1 MEDVLTV
8 LASSALDTSK
18 RSERLRLLEQ
28 AVDLCKEDHC
38 EALAN
43 ATVPDCSSVH
53 AARRIAELYSKAFQE
68 ARDDDVQRLLVE
80 GLCSLLSRHDTG
92 TKLNPSILASP
103 HWRNMAQQSESNL
116 VALALTLDTVTH
128 DVDAKQQRAEGL
140 ETFMQQAF
148 GVKICSPLEIRTCRR
163 LVATLSSE
171 EWNNIVLPVV
181 AKKLK
186 ATPEKVVETCEVL
199 VECLGNDIHTDS
211 AGLLDLVGSLV
222 RQLKSTKETLRSSA
236 ARALVQVSKRNSATE
251 VAVGIVGAL
260 STLAQNEARQLAY
273 DALTEIYKASSQK
286 NDEVTAPSQ
295 DGLDT
300 ILTSI
305 TTALSKELKTA
316 TAPRQAGVQ
325 ALVAWMAVAKRS
337 GTSGS
342 GYRQALTYLTS
353 PLESSN
359 GPDTV
364 QRMGALFLSVNPDL
378 QESLILDIFGQNGT
392 KVEQGLQDLVDNAVK
407 KRTSVASVEGLVAL
421 HLVTVNAIATQS
433 KLKPTFLKALST
445 NLSFLYSA
453 STTDALET
461 NPLVRQLLPHTIALF
476 VKYTAKQDAPEFGAA
491 AARAMACCIANP
503 VSATSILSTVQTVL
517 TYSPKAQAA
526 LGDALFQHINAACLE
541 TEERL
546 DAQNASRQS
555 RETFSPETD
564 YPKLIGKGHGN
575 PTASHMNFDS
585 CAVHQVAHSLMV
597 FASKSSMNPTFLTK
611 MLLLMHIMTT
621 KSTSTRK
628 RRQRKALV
636 KHTLQII
643 TDHCLSWDDDQL
655 AELADSVLHAC
666 NNADNGDTI
675 SGVVHK
681 AATSL
686 IISLGNIGSLF
697 DPSIDDAAD
706 EDLKP
711 HCLARAICSEKL
723 SVRLNTFL
731 ESALDRIDEL
741 TESDVSLFMSQMG
754 TLWGDGA
761 AKPCGADDVK
771 ATNADKK
778 RASGKRTKGMDG
790 YSFEDE
796 EWERQMKKELAAKKK
811 DAPSSGTSNVNLT
824 PSEKKQ
830 VEEQDNIRR
839 RIGAIVDVDF
849 VRAAE
854 SIAALCQSD
863 IEVGNACLPVLGTTV
878 LRAAITDSIASR
890 SLPRLRRIASK
901 TLASLAACVF
911 EIDEEFA
918 PKITSALI
926 VSCKWTPPKSV
937 EGSMPTSPLAVSQ
950 LPSHCDPV
958 AVVISEI
965 DEYGDA
971 LSGTSFAFLFPIV
984 RAALTGPRTPAG
996 CEGALRV
1003 LERQTSMLV
1012 GDETDSNVKALR
1024 KDMASA
1030 ILELLSHDRSQT
1042 FTNPTPFEAL
1052 VACYATDTNTDGP
1065 ALTTAEL
1072 APLLGEHGTL
1082 GNKNC
1087 RVGALTALATIASN
1101 HPKLVK
1107 NNPLVENRIWMNC
1120 FAKNAEIQTAAYSA
1134 WKSATSSSSD
1144 QVVAPSVM
1152 YAISL
1157 LPLLSHPDSSIS
1169 EAAAM
1174 ANAKAMGLLPPSV
1187 DRNIQK
1193 LCSTYIDAYIVD
1205 GEKKSSAPT
1214 AMAIALPPKN
1224 APSPAVAQKKKISTG
1239 LPKKK
1244 VVPKQDAL
1252 SIMGKPKVGGR
1263 VQGNQY
1269 QEENEAEKDT
1279 PEKVAVRLG
1288 MLSAIGCIADS
1299 SAKVSVEIST
1309 LKLVTG
1315 FLMAYGLADI
1325 NDDVRSAARN
1335 ALRDIVATFGAS
1347 DDAIAFLLP
1356 MLEGVLSAGIL
1367 QSDSLESF
1375 PADKI
1380 IRNTAAANRRKE
1392 GAVVALG
1399 SVALHLKGTENEEKI
1414 DSTIDMLIATLSTPN
1429 ESVQSSVAECL
1440 AKLMKKGRTQ
1450 ERVEIL
1456 LNGLLRDCLYGET
1469 AAQRKGAAY
1478 GLSAVI
1484 KGSGIAC
1491 LKKFDVVKKLED
1503 AADSGS
1509 QSNKEGSLFAI
1520 ELLSSRLGLLFEPY
1534 VIVLLPS
1541 LLKSFSDSS
1550 DHVRAAA
1557 ASTAGLIMSKLSAH
1571 GVKLVMPA
1579 VLTAFDDPAWR
1590 TKQASIQMLGS
1601 MSHLAPKQL
1610 ASALPKVVPKLTEAF
1625 SDTHPKVKAS
1635 AQEAL
1640 EEISKVVKNPEISS
1654 ISTVLLSAL
1663 TDPSEG
1669 TIKALESLIETEFLH
1684 AIDAPS
1690 LALIVPI
1697 LHRGLRD
1704 RVATTKRYGALIAG
1718 NICTMINDPKD
1729 FLPYLPIL
1737 LPDLQL
1743 AMLDPIPDV
1752 RSTSAKAVGSL
1763 TRGLGED
1770 SLPDLRAW
1778 LLEKLRDQGVTSAER
1793 SGAAQGL
1800 TELLVAGGAQV
1811 VEEVMKDE
1819 ILPLRSHPQASTRE
1833 GVLWVLTFLPS
1844 SLGQSFTPL
1853 IDVSLPAL
1861 IGGLSDESEPVRDVA
1876 MRAGRVMI
1884 RSHGKDHVDK
1894 ILPSLEK
1901 GLTDED
1907 HRIRVASLTLLGD
1920 LLSMIGGTSVVKG
1933 DGDTQDD
1940 LRKAE
1945 KAQAQIALALGT
1957 ETRKRVLSGLYLAR
1971 SDTTSVVRQSAVQVW
1986 KTVVSVTARSLRDIL
2001 PVLVSKIVEALAS
2014 GHSERTQVAG
2024 RCLGDIVHKL
2034 GDSVQ
2039 PEIIPVLRNAL
2050 YSGDRHTRRGVCVG
2064 LSEVISC
2071 STKEQILK
2079 FIEIIV
2085 KAVQDALCDDDEGV
2099 RQMAAS
2105 CFRSLHNVVGNRALD
2120 EIVPSLLF
2128 ALDNGED
2135 NASRSRAL
2143 NGLIGIL
2150 SIRSKELLPYI
2161 IPRLIKA
2168 PISVNHARALAGI
2181 AEVTGSTLHM
2191 HFHSIIPTLIAELS
2205 ECSDEARGDSIRECA
2220 RSICGNA
2227 ETAGVNWLISE
2238 IASKAGSDKPDVRR
2252 QSCWMFQVVVE
2263 ERKDEADFYDQIPII
2278 LRELLYRFNDDN
2290 ASVLKGNYDAFSA
2303 LSTNVPAE
2311 ELVKHVEF
2319 IRNLISSMVS
2329 DARRRKGGVGDGEF
2343 LMPGFNIPKGLEPL
2357 LPIYQRG
2364 ILYGTPAIREAS
2376 AAGLGELISYTSS
2389 KFLAGQLIIKIT
2401 GPLLRIVGDRNP
2413 PEVKV
2418 AILRTLGM
2426 VLVKGGP
2433 ALRAFVPQFQTT
2445 FVKALSDQSRQV
2457 RVEAIKALALLMP
2470 LSTRVDPLLKELV
2483 SGSLGKAGDEG
2494 GIAAVQTATLE
2505 ALSTVLKE
2513 GGSKAKL
2520 PDSIPSALG
2529 ASIELLKHEDEG
2541 VREAAA
2547 KVMGVACSL
2556 LGPETTVETITDV
2569 VLSTDDDSAEIRHG
2583 KACASRRIMSSA
2595 GPLIPE
2601 DLAVKVTDLLIAYT
2615 KDDKMLVKEAA
2626 CSALGAALGSATQP
2640 EARLRKIE
2648 PVLLAI
2654 MNSTQERM
2662 EVHKAVA
2669 SGLCVALTIAKTDN
2683 KVTLFGKNMMDAC
2696 LQLAMSGSQRVQYA
2710 FNDVLWIAL
2719 SVGEGDAGLE
2729 SYLAIANFDNSKAM
2743 KALQSKVLSRI
2754 KSVEVDI

>member
-1 MEDVLTV
+1 
-8 LASSALDTSK
+8 
-18 RSERLRLLEQ
+18 
-28 AVDLCKEDHC
+28 
-38 EALAN
+38 
-43 ATVPDCSSVH
+43 
-53 AARRIAELYSKAFQE
+53 
-68 ARDDDVQRLLVE
+68 
-80 GLCSLLSRHDTG
+80 
-92 TKLNPSILASP
+92 
-103 HWRNMAQQSESNL
+103 MAQKSEGHL
-116 VALALTLDTVTH
+116 VALALAMETVTH
-128 DVDAKQQRAEGL
+128 DVDAKPQRVEGL

-148 GVKICSPLEIRTCRR
+148 GVKICTPLEIRACRR

-171 EWNNIVLPVV
+171 EWNNVILPIV

-199 VECLGNDIHTDS
+199 VESLDNDIHTDTV
-211 AGLLDLVGSLV
+211 GLLDLVGSLV
-222 RQLKSTKETLRSSA
+222 RQLKSTKEALRSSS
-236 ARALVQVSKRNSATE
+236 ARALVQLSKRSSATE

-273 DALTEIYKASSQK
+273 DTLTEIYKASSQK
-286 NDEVTAPSQ
+286 NDDVTAPSQ
-295 DGLDT
+295 DGLHT
-300 ILTSI
+300 ILSSI

-316 TAPRQAGVQ
+316 TAPRQVGVQ
-325 ALVAWMAVAKRS
+325 ALVAWMAVAKRR
-337 GTSGS
+337 GTSGL

-353 PLESSN
+353 PLETGN

-364 QRMGALFLSVNPDL
+364 QRMGALFLTVDQDL
-378 QESLILDIFGQNGT
+378 QESLILDIFGQNST

-407 KRTSVASVEGLVAL
+407 KRTAVASVEGLVAL
-421 HLVTVNAIATQS
+421 HLVTVNATATQS
-433 KLKPTFLKALST
+433 NLKPTFLKALST
-445 NLSFLYSA
+445 NSSFLYNA

-461 NPLVRQLLPHTIALF
+461 NPLVRQLLPRTIALF
-476 VKYTAKQDAPEFGAA
+476 VKYNATQDAPEFGAA
-491 AARAMACCIANP
+491 AVRAVACCIANP

-517 TYSPKAQAA
+517 TYAPKTHTL
-526 LGDALFQHINAACLE
+526 LGGALFQHINAACLK

-555 RETFSPETD
+555 RETFSPEAD
-564 YPKLIGKGHGN
+564 FPKLAGKGHGN

-585 CAVHQVAHSLMV
+585 CAVHQVGHALMES
-597 FASKSSMNPTFLTK
+597 ASKSSTNPTFLTK

-621 KSTSTRK
+621 KSTSTQK

-643 TDHCLSWDDDQL
+643 TDRCLSWDDGQL
-655 AELADSVLHAC
+655 AELADSVLLHAC
-666 NNADNGDTI
+666 QSSNTDNGDAI
-675 SGVVHK
+675 SSVVHQ

-686 IISLGNIGSLF
+686 IVSLGNIGSLF
-697 DPSIDDAAD
+697 DPSIDDPAD
-706 EDLKP
+706 ENLKP
-711 HCLARAICSEKL
+711 HCLARVLCSETL
-723 SVRLNTFL
+723 AARLNTFL
-731 ESALDRIDEL
+731 EGALDRIDSL
-741 TESDVSLFMSQMG
+741 TESDVSLFMTPMG

-761 AKPCGADDVK
+761 EKPSGADDEK
-771 ATNADKK
+771 AKNADKK
-778 RASGKRTKGMDG
+778 RASGKGTKGMDG

-811 DAPSSGTSNVNLT
+811 AAPPPGASNLNPT
-824 PSEKKQ
+824 PTQKKQ

-839 RIGAIVDVDF
+839 QVGAIVDVEF

-854 SIAALCQSD
+854 SIMALCQSD
-863 IEVGNACLPVLGTTV
+863 IEVGNACLPVLGANV

-890 SLPRLRRIASK
+890 CLPRLHRIASK

-918 PKITSALI
+918 PKMAGALI
-926 VSCKWTPPKSV
+926 VSCKWTPQKTF
-937 EGSMPTSPLAVSQ
+937 EASMPSSPLSVSQ
-950 LPSHCDPV
+950 LPSNCEPV
-958 AVVISEI
+958 GVVISEI

-971 LSGTSFAFLFPIV
+971 LSGASFAFLFPII
-984 RAALTGPRTPAG
+984 RAALTGPRTPVG

-1012 GDETDSNVKALR
+1012 GDEIDSNVKALR

-1042 FTNPTPFEAL
+1042 FTNPTPFDAL
-1052 VACYATDTNTDGP
+1052 VACYATDTETDGP
-1065 ALTTAEL
+1065 ALATAEL

-1082 GNKNC
+1082 GNKSC
-1087 RVGALTALATIASN
+1087 RVGALTALASIASN

-1120 FAKNAEIQTAAYSA
+1120 FAKNAEIQTAAKSA
-1134 WKSATSSSSD
+1134 WKAATSSSSNER
-1144 QVVAPSVM
+1144 VAPSVM

-1157 LPLLSHPDSSIS
+1157 LPLLSNPDSSIA

-1174 ANAKAMGLLPPSV
+1174 ANANAMGLLPTSV
-1187 DRNIQK
+1187 DRNIQQ
-1193 LCSTYIDAYIVD
+1193 LCSTFVEAYIVD
-1205 GEKKSSAPT
+1205 GEKKSSAPP
-1214 AMAIALPPKN
+1214 ALAIALPPKN
-1224 APSPAVAQKKKISTG
+1224 APSPAVAQKKKIITG

-1244 VVPKQDAL
+1244 FVQKQDAL
-1252 SIMGKPKVGGR
+1252 SIMGKPKVSGQKKAASKPR
-1263 VQGNQY
+1263 AIDSMLLKPREERTFDRKVLENQFKGMSIK
-1269 QEENEAEKDT
+1269 EENEAEKDT
-1279 PEKVAVRLG
+1279 PEKVAIRLG
-1288 MLSAIGCIADS
+1288 MLCAIGCIADS
-1299 SAKVSVEIST
+1299 SANVSVEIST

-1335 ALRDIVATFGAS
+1335 ALRDIVATFGGS
-1347 DDAIAFLLP
+1347 DDAIAFVLP
-1356 MLEGVLSAGIL
+1356 MLEGVLSTGVL
-1367 QSDSLESF
+1367 TSDLPDSL
-1375 PADKI
+1375 PTDKI

-1399 SVALHLKGTENEEKI
+1399 SVALHLRGSENEEKI

-1456 LNGLLRDCLYGET
+1456 LNGLLRDCLNGAT

-1478 GLSAVI
+1478 GISAVI

-1503 AADSGS
+1503 AANSGS

-1557 ASTAGLIMSKLSAH
+1557 ANTAGLIMSKLSAH

-1654 ISTVLLSAL
+1654 ISVVLLSAL

-1778 LLEKLRDQGVTSAER
+1778 LIEKLRDQGVTSAER

-1800 TELLVAGGAQV
+1800 TELLVAGGAEV

-2034 GDSVQ
+2034 GDSVL

-2085 KAVQDALCDDDEGV
+2085 KAVQDALCDDDDGV

-2181 AEVTGSTLHM
+2181 AEVTGTTLHM
-2191 HFHSIIPTLIAELS
+2191 HFHSIIPTLITELS
-2205 ECSDEARGDSIRECA
+2205 DCSDEARGDSIRECA
-2220 RSICGNA
+2220 RSICGNSDA
-2227 ETAGVNWLISE
+2227 AGVNWLISE
-2238 IASKAGSDKPDVRR
+2238 IASKAGSDKADVRK
-2252 QSCWMFQVVVE
+2252 QSCWMFQIVVE
-2263 ERKDEADFYDQIPII
+2263 ESKY
-2278 LRELLYRFNDDN
+2278 
-2290 ASVLKGNYDAFSA
+2290 
-2303 LSTNVPAE
+2303 
-2311 ELVKHVEF
+2311 
-2319 IRNLISSMVS
+2319 SS
-2329 DARRRKGGVGDGEF
+2329 F
-2343 LMPGFNIPKGLEPL
+2343 L
-2357 LPIYQRG
+2357 
-2364 ILYGTPAIREAS
+2364 
-2376 AAGLGELISYTSS
+2376 
-2389 KFLAGQLIIKIT
+2389 
-2401 GPLLRIVGDRNP
+2401 
-2413 PEVKV
+2413 
-2418 AILRTLGM
+2418 
-2426 VLVKGGP
+2426 
-2433 ALRAFVPQFQTT
+2433 
-2445 FVKALSDQSRQV
+2445 
-2457 RVEAIKALALLMP
+2457 
-2470 LSTRVDPLLKELV
+2470 
-2483 SGSLGKAGDEG
+2483 
-2494 GIAAVQTATLE
+2494 
-2505 ALSTVLKE
+2505 
-2513 GGSKAKL
+2513 
-2520 PDSIPSALG
+2520 
-2529 ASIELLKHEDEG
+2529 
-2541 VREAAA
+2541 
-2547 KVMGVACSL
+2547 
-2556 LGPETTVETITDV
+2556 
-2569 VLSTDDDSAEIRHG
+2569 
-2583 KACASRRIMSSA
+2583 
-2595 GPLIPE
+2595 
-2601 DLAVKVTDLLIAYT
+2601 
-2615 KDDKMLVKEAA
+2615 
-2626 CSALGAALGSATQP
+2626 
-2640 EARLRKIE
+2640 
-2648 PVLLAI
+2648 
-2654 MNSTQERM
+2654 
-2662 EVHKAVA
+2662 
-2669 SGLCVALTIAKTDN
+2669 
-2683 KVTLFGKNMMDAC
+2683 
-2696 LQLAMSGSQRVQYA
+2696 
-2710 FNDVLWIAL
+2710 
-2719 SVGEGDAGLE
+2719 
-2729 SYLAIANFDNSKAM
+2729 
-2743 KALQSKVLSRI
+2743 
-2754 KSVEVDI
+2754 